1 MLKRRC
7 QLDASSRTKTIY
19 SLWPSSLTDRV
30 DVLQQ
35 RFSVCSDCVAVANQP
50 QPSRFWAHV
59 CRARATFSSLGQPK
73 KISTT
78 LTTFVLS
85 AAIITRLRR
94 SPPRGRARPT
104 PSRSTSWHFSSWPPI
119 VWDKNQQQQ
128 RPENWLSST
137 PIQSK
142 SPTGNLKIHSNP
154 FFWIHFKMQFFFL
167 SCLKNLKGFNQKLVA
182 KLFGLAFGKSHWVL
196 SSI

>member
-35 RFSVCSDCVAVANQP
+35 RFSVCSVCVAVANQP

-85 AAIITRLRR
+85 AAIIAWLRR

-128 RPENWLSST
+128 WT
-137 PIQSK
+137 PRQLVVVNPNPIK
-142 SPTGNLKIHSNP
+142 ITNRELKNTFEP
-154 FFWIHFKMQFFFL
+154 FFWIHFKMQFFF
-167 SCLKNLKGFNQKLVA
+167 F
-182 KLFGLAFGKSHWVL
+182 LASK
-196 SSI
+196 I